1 MKFSG
6 ISHISPSK
14 LKNRI
19 YMKITGS
26 FLVLNF
32 FAILVEKRD
41 PFQKTV
47 KAIILVNTR
56 MFMRSA
62 KALDENLI

>member
-1 MKFSG
+1 
-6 ISHISPSK
+6 
-14 LKNRI
+14 
-19 YMKITGS
+19 MKITGS